1 MIAAVLGTRIVM
13 DPSDSSLNQ
22 HQGDQH
28 DRSKNQVN
36 ARAARKSGCLSGKR
50 PKALSQEEIF
60 DLLCAMATSD
70 VDLEKSESDA
80 STKAAKLR
88 EDREASIRIMMG
100 AMNFQQAKGLYNRFY
115 GQEPVKDQRFYI
127 PSLGMFLAYR
137 AAERMATLDPRQ
149 TVKLLLDEDARRM
162 GRGYDATLYEAVV
175 LGWSG
180 SDPGTAVRWWM
191 TLAQGNSDTSN
202 LFYDNKV
209 DREIYRRFAKV
220 DFEAAKML
228 ASEAKNTLYRS
239 QLYAAV
245 ISGIP
250 EGINLAEFAGGELI
264 EMMAQCELG
273 PEEKRN
279 SLVSWLG
286 AEPANKIRQAMA
298 LRWLKEDA
306 NAALSWYASEEH
318 KKVTLDDL
326 SDWGGFLGKWADQ
339 DQSGF
344 MAWAKSQGGETRAL
358 GYYFG
363 NTQASEA
370 LGYLSKMEASAE
382 RVEMAK
388 ASIVQGEQEKFTVII
403 GWGLPDV
410 DHSSEELNYYQAVM
424 DRIPSSQL
432 QRSEKQELLE
442 WLNVKKQEV
451 VRPKE
456 MPPGPGE

>member
-1 MIAAVLGTRIVM
+1 MIAAVLGTRIVL
-13 DPSDSSLNQ
+13 DQPDSSLTQ
-22 HQGDQH
+22 HQGVQH
-28 DRSKNQVN
+28 DRSENQDN
-36 ARAARKSGCLSGKR
+36 ARAPRKSGCLSEKR
-50 PKALSQEEIF
+50 PKALSQQGIF
-60 DLLCAMATSD
+60 DLLCAMVKGEID
-70 VDLEKSESDA
+70 REKSESGW
-80 STKAAKLR
+80 STKTAKLR

-100 AMNFQQAKGLYNRFY
+100 AMNFQQAKELYNRFY
-115 GQEPVKDQRFYI
+115 NQEPVKDQRFNI

-137 AAERMATLDPRQ
+137 AAEKMATLDPRQ

-162 GRGYDATLYEAVV
+162 GRGYDAALYEAVV

-191 TLAQGNSDTSN
+191 TVAQGNSDRSN

-209 DREIYRRFAKV
+209 DHEIYRRFAKV

-239 QLYAAV
+239 QLFAAV

-250 EGINLAEFAGGELI
+250 EGINLAEFAEGELI
-264 EMMAQCELG
+264 EMMGQCNLG

-279 SLVSWLG
+279 SWASLLG
-286 AEPANKIRQAMA
+286 LEPANKIRQAMA
-298 LRWLKEDA
+298 LRWLKKDA
-306 NAALSWYASEEH
+306 NAALSWYESEEH

-370 LGYLSKMEASAE
+370 LGYLSKMEEGAK

-388 ASIVQGEQEKFTVII
+388 ASIVQGNHDKFTVII
-403 GWGLPDV
+403 GWLADV

-432 QRSEKQELLE
+432 QHSEKQELLE
-442 WLNVKKQEV
+442 WLNAKKQEAIH
-451 VRPKE
+451 PQE
-456 MPPGPGE
+456 MPSGSRR